1 MSEVRSSTGDQ
12 SLEEEL
18 SELYSNIE
26 APEVSLLEHFEMDM
40 GDGLY
45 GLCSLGYGSTSHYLT
60 SLRFIYAGEKAAGYT
75 MEDFQSVD
83 VDSIFPD
90 FAEISFAET
99 DEYVL
104 IDAMMSD
111 LEDPDR
117 IAELVAYDFIVL
129 DNGADQAEAVD
140 ADTLIQSFY
149 ENGYEEISVER
160 LSLLQHE

>member
-1 MSEVRSSTGDQ
+1 
-12 SLEEEL
+12 
-18 SELYSNIE
+18 
-26 APEVSLLEHFEMDM
+26 
-40 GDGLY
+40 
-45 GLCSLGYGSTSHYLT
+45 
-60 SLRFIYAGEKAAGYT
+60 